1 MFKPANVER
10 ILIIRTDRLGDC
22 LMNIPMIHRLR
33 TNYPKATLTV
43 LTTKANRPLFQYHMS
58 VNELWTIED
67 QDLQT
72 WSGRIKLWKKICA
85 SRFSVAVMTQSSKLF
100 HTITFLAGIK
110 YRLGFK
116 RKWSFLLTHCLPDQ
130 KALSGE
136 HEIDSNLKLLD
147 PICQLPWKKDLDLGF
162 DMVNEY
168 RQIKHKI
175 GFIPGKKHIVF
186 HVTTTDP
193 RKEIPLEVFKDT
205 INFFLKKPRYRVFL
219 VGAESNEKI
228 KRELDIAPNPGFSNL
243 LGQTNLVELAILLR
257 ESDCIIS
264 LDSGP
269 MHLAWMLRR
278 PVVGIFVS
286 GLTGSNP
293 KRWGIYNGFAPY
305 KHLVAKAEELEAGT
319 ILQAAQDIIEEASA
333 LENIGD

>member
-1 MFKPANVER
+1 MFKPSSVQR

-22 LMNIPMIHRLR
+22 LMNIPLINRLR
-33 TNYPKATLTV
+33 TNYPKALITV

-58 VNELWTIED
+58 VNDLWTAEEN
-67 QDLQT
+67 DLQR
-72 WSGRIKLWKKICA
+72 WPGRIKLWKKMRGA
-85 SRFSVAVMTQSSKLF
+85 RFDLVVMTQSSKLF

-116 RKWSFLLTHCLPDQ
+116 RKWPFLLTHSIPDT
-130 KALSGE
+130 KASSGA

-147 PICQLPWKKDLDLGF
+147 LVCKLPWKRDLDLGF

-168 RQIKHKI
+168 REIKHKI
-175 GFIPGKKHIVF
+175 GIIEGKKHIVF

-193 RKEIPLEVFKDT
+193 RKEMPLKVFKDT
-205 INFFLKKPRYRVFL
+205 INLFLKKPRYRVFL
-219 VGAESNEKI
+219 VGVESNKKI
-228 KRELDIAPNPGFSNL
+228 EQELDIAPNPGFSNL
-243 LGQTNLVELAILLR
+243 LGQTNLVELGILLR
-257 ESDCIIS
+257 ESDCLIS

-269 MHLAWMLRR
+269 MHLAWMLRL

-293 KRWGIYNGFAPY
+293 KRWGIYKGFAPF
-305 KHLVAKAEELEAGT
+305 KHLVAKAEELEADA
-319 ILQAAQDIIEEASA
+319 IVHAAKDIIEEASA
-333 LENIGD
+333 LEDISH